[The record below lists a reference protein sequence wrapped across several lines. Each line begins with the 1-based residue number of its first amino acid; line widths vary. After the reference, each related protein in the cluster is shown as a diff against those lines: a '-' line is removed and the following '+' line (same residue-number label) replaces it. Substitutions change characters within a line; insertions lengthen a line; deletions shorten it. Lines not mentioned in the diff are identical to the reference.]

1 MGTESESGLL
11 EMVKTKE
18 RILKNQSKT
27 PQADSCIKR
36 AAGEGDSIPEV
47 ALAPLQHCH
56 SACLGNPLLGLPASL
71 RPRLLPEAFGSEP
84 RELLPLGSLRTE
96 DFSITWNSCRVGP
109 VPTTTLL
116 LPYLVGIMSGTAQ
129 DQPTD
134 APVVLTRETDPR
146 ARGWSSDRSLRK
158 HRCLLTIRKPSVNFE
173 SR

>member
-1 MGTESESGLL
+1 
-11 EMVKTKE
+11 MVKTKE

-47 ALAPLQHCH
+47 ALVPLQHCH
-56 SACLGNPLLGLPASL
+56 SACLGNPLLGPSCLCSGPASSL
-71 RPRLLPEAFGSEP
+71 KPSALGPENCFLLAPSA
-84 RELLPLGSLRTE
+84 L
-96 DFSITWNSCRVGP
+96 SISPSTWNSCRVGP

-116 LPYLVGIMSGTAQ
+116 LPYLVGSMSGTAR
-129 DQPTD
+129 QPTD

-146 ARGWSSDRSLRK
+146 ARGWSYDRSLRK
-158 HRCLLTIRKPSVNFE
+158 HRCLLTIRKPSVTFE